1 MILSKEH
8 ASTDVALAR
17 RVQWPP
23 AVRITALLA
32 PAAIALACCGSD
44 PPRALR
50 PPPGPPTGRIEIH
63 QPERLTSIASD
74 QRDALGRPLR
84 VACVTCHSQR
94 VPTTLPSTVTELDEF
109 HQGLRFE
116 HGALSCGS
124 CHVAGD
130 QRSLRRADGTM
141 IDMRDAMDLCRQC
154 HGPQTRDY
162 DHGSHG
168 GMTGHWDLS
177 VGGRVRN
184 HCVDCHDPHTPA
196 FQPSLPVL
204 PPRDHGITRQ
214 PSRGDH

>member
-141 IDMRDAMDLCRQC
+141 IDDV
-154 HGPQTRDY
+154 
-162 DHGSHG
+162 SHAERAE
-168 GMTGHWDLS
+168 DVF
-177 VGGRVRN
+177 VGR
-184 HCVDCHDPHTPA
+184 PKPA
-196 FQPSLPVL
+196 DR
-204 PPRDHGITRQ
+204 PPRLVLRAIATRRL
-214 PSRGDH
+214 SFDLAACRAKRV